1 VYSST
6 SCQLELADAEE
17 AAVTSAASII
27 AAQAPMASA
36 RRKDP
41 MAVLLLCPFV
51 LLDGVN
57 NPGPRLLRF
66 WNTPPLQIYG

>member
-1 VYSST
+1 
-6 SCQLELADAEE
+6 
-17 AAVTSAASII
+17 
-27 AAQAPMASA
+27 
-36 RRKDP
+36 